1 MSAAHRT
8 FLSEPLDRRFFER
21 DAATVARDLLGCL
34 LVHRTESAIALCRV
48 VETEAYVGAH
58 DLACHAS
65 KGRTPRTD
73 PMFGPA
79 GHAYVYFVY
88 GMHHLLNVV
97 TGPVGDPQAVLIRGA
112 DPWPLGSGAKG
123 SLAGPAKLCKALGIT
138 TGLHNRADLCAGG
151 NLGFLARPAHLT
163 ESVATSPRIGVD
175 YAGEW
180 ARAELRFFLE
190 GTSGVSRPA
199 RGRTAPPAHLA

>member
-1 MSAAHRT
+1 MSTA
-8 FLSEPLDRRFFER
+8 LDRPFFAR
-21 DAATVARDLLGCL
+21 DAATVARELLGCL
-34 LVHRTESAIALCRV
+34 LVRRTPGGDRFCRIA
-48 VETEAYVGAH
+48 ETEAYVGAH

-65 KGRTPRTD
+65 KGRTPRTE
-73 PMFGPA
+73 PMFGEA

-112 DPWPLGSGAKG
+112 EGWPVLRTQDT

-138 TGLHNRADLCAGG
+138 TQAHNRQDVCAGG
-151 NLGFLARPAHLT
+151 EIHFLARPAALT
-163 ESVATSPRIGVD
+163 ETVGVSPRIGVD

-180 ARAELRFFLE
+180 APKPLRFYLR
-190 GTSGVSRPA
+190 GSSGVSGPRSL
-199 RGRTAPPAHLA
+199 RD

>member
-1 MSAAHRT
+1 MTRSLPR
-8 FLSEPLDRRFFER
+8 PFFAR
-21 DAATVARDLLGCL
+21 DAETVAHDLLGCL
-34 LVHRTESAIALCRV
+34 LVRRTAIGDRICRI

-65 KGRTPRTD
+65 KGRTARTE
-73 PMFGPA
+73 PMFGEA

-97 TGPVGDPQAVLIRGA
+97 TGPVDDPQAVLIRGA
-112 DPWPLGSGAKG
+112 EPWPSTGRLDA

-138 TGLHNRADLCAGG
+138 TQEHNRLDVCAGG
-151 NLGFLARPAHLT
+151 ELIFLPRPAPLS
-163 ESVATSPRIGVD
+163 EEIAASPRIGID

-180 ARAELRFFLE
+180 AAKPLRFHLR
-190 GTSGVSRPA
+190 GSSGVSRP
-199 RGRTAPPAHLA
+199 RTLRT

>member
-1 MSAAHRT
+1 MEAAALTR
-8 FLSEPLDRRFFER
+8 DFFAR
-21 DAATVARDLLGCL
+21 DAERVARELLGCL
-34 LVHRTESAIALCRV
+34 LAVRGTDGVRICRI

-65 KGRTPRTD
+65 KGLTPRTE

-112 DPWPLGSGAKG
+112 EWWPGPLDA
-123 SLAGPAKLCKALGIT
+123 SLAGPAKLCKALGIV
-138 TGLHNRADLCAGG
+138 TGTHNRLDVCGG
-151 NLGFLARPAHLT
+151 GVLSFRERPVTVAKRAVAR
-163 ESVATSPRIGVD
+163 SPRIGVD
-175 YAGEW
+175 YAKEW
-180 ARAELRFFLE
+180 AAKPLRFFLE
-190 GTSGVSRPA
+190 GSKGVSKAPTKRP
-199 RGRTAPPAHLA
+199 